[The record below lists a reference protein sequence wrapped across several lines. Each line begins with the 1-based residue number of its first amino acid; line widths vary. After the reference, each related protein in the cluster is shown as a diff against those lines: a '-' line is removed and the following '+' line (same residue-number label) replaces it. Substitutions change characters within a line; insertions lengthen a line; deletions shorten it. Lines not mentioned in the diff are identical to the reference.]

1 MLELSKTHLKIAGV
15 YMWGAYPL
23 AFISYLIKY
32 TSHNKVKLLD
42 CHLSCFIET
51 FLKII
56 LYLFASLDLMLE
68 RLHEE
73 EHDAKIQ
80 MSKKMKYKCLII
92 RQSCFLHILEPNL
105 KDKEV

>member
-1 MLELSKTHLKIAGV
+1 
-15 YMWGAYPL
+15 MWGAYPL

-32 TSHNKVKLLD
+32 TSHNNVKLLD

-80 MSKKMKYKCLII
+80 MSKKNEIQMSHHQTKLFFAYL
-92 RQSCFLHILEPNL
+92 RA
-105 KDKEV
+105 